1 MSAVMVSTNE
11 YASAFKRTEDELN
24 AWGYQCRMLSAKLG
38 LPTSSNGIVRMIDE
52 VRETERKRRDV
63 RDGRKKGEA
72 VVIPRPKKCAKCQH
86 ITTRP
91 ECPRCAGDAKA
102 VAIDLGLANPSLTAE
117 GKASRNTGRP
127 EIQLSGGIARV
138 DKVVG
143 QLPGWMKS
151 AIHRSYLWQQ
161 PDRIAARELKMSR
174 AEFTRR
180 REAAVEYVAE
190 RLAMA
195 RSAMA

>member
-1 MSAVMVSTNE
+1 MSVAMVATE
-11 YASAFKRTEDELN
+11 YASAFKRTEDELS
-24 AWGYQCRMLSAKLG
+24 AWGYQCRILSAKLG

-52 VRETERKRRDV
+52 IRETERKRRDV
-63 RDGRKKGEA
+63 RGRHKKLES

-91 ECPRCAGDAKA
+91 ECPRCAGDVKA
-102 VAIDLGLANPSLTAE
+102 VAIDLGFAEECLTAE
-117 GKASRNTGRP
+117 GKASRSTGRP
-127 EIQLSGGIARV
+127 ELQLSGSIARV
-138 DKVVG
+138 DQVVG
-143 QLPGWMKS
+143 ALPGWMKS

-161 PDRIAARELKMSR
+161 PDRIAARELKMPR

-190 RLAMA
+190 RLALA

>member
-1 MSAVMVSTNE
+1 VMSAISEYVS
-11 YASAFKRTEDELN
+11 SFQRTEDELN
-24 AWGYQCRMLSAKLG
+24 AWGYQCRMLSARLG

-52 VRETERKRRDV
+52 VREFERKRRDV
-63 RDGRKKGEA
+63 RDSRKKGDA
-72 VVIPRPKKCAKCQH
+72 VVVPRPQKCAKCQH

-91 ECPRCAGDAKA
+91 ECPRCAGDVKA
-102 VAIDLGLANPSLTAE
+102 VAIDLGLADATLTAE
-117 GKASRNTGRP
+117 GKETRGNGRP
-127 EIQLSGGIARV
+127 ELQLSGGIARV

-143 QLPGWMKS
+143 GLPGWMKA

-180 REAAVEYVAE
+180 REASVEYVAD
-190 RLAMA
+190 RLALA
-195 RSAMA
+195 RSASV